1 MGSPIKQNVKH
12 GASSTV
18 IDEFKQK
25 NSSLL
30 QGRRVIEKSI
40 TAILL
45 NVSGFSFFFILD
57 CRTWKK
63 LVYMAG

>member
-1 MGSPIKQNVKH
+1 MMTLLEKITGSPIKQNVKH
-12 GASSTV
+12 RASSTV

-30 QGRRVIEKSI
+30 QGRRVIEKLI

-45 NVSGFSFFFILD
+45 NVSGFSFFFFPSS
-57 CRTWKK
+57 
-63 LVYMAG
+63 